1 MRRLSH
7 FLDALTDVFGRGLS
21 WLAIA
26 MVVLQ
31 GVVVFMR
38 YVFGL
43 SILWMQEGILYLHAI
58 IFLCAAGYTLLHDG
72 HVRVDIF
79 YSGASART
87 KAVIDIIGVVFLL
100 TPVCVLLLWA
110 GWPYVASS
118 WALFEGSMEPSGI
131 PAMFLLK
138 TCILLFPTTL
148 LLQGISLVLRS
159 ILVLRGELTSNT
171 WPIADPREGGNH
183 GS

>member
-1 MRRLSH
+1 MLKLSRL
-7 FLDALTDVFGRGLS
+7 LDTITDRFGRGLA
-21 WLAIA
+21 WLAIS

-58 IFLCAAGYTLLHDG
+58 IFLSAAGYTLLHDG

-79 YSGASART
+79 YSGATART
-87 KAVIDIIGVVFLL
+87 KAVIDIIGIAFLL
-100 TPVCVLLLWA
+100 MPVCLLLFWA

-118 WALFEGSMEPSGI
+118 WAVFEGSMEPSGI

-138 TCILLFPTTL
+138 TCILLFPATL
-148 LLQGISLVLRS
+148 ALQGLSMVLRS
-159 ILVLRGELTSNT
+159 ILVLQGKLETNAWQPPLRS
-171 WPIADPREGGNH
+171 PEG
-183 GS
+183 